1 MKNNILSPNG
11 SLKAYRSRTD
21 YWEKLATVRHIPRR
35 VIAATDVYQYYP
47 ISKQPLVIHPKIT
60 ERGFEAIRFILVQS
74 MYKFMNEVA
83 YIETEL
89 VNSVAEN
96 ILKDKLPF
104 LYCHELKQDMLT
116 IIIDEAY
123 HAYVAKDYVQQVSSL
138 LQIPSIYTPRHTE
151 LAKAIAVSK
160 LLLPPYLHDVFSVIA
175 VCISENTLTKE
186 LISFISEP
194 ELDPSFIQ
202 LMKDHLSDEGRHAG
216 IFSDTLNITW
226 QYISEDDKKL
236 IAEVLPTFLE
246 YYLSQQ
252 SEQEFA
258 RLLLKELNFS
268 KEDIELIIADTY
280 PARTIQQLNQSN
292 PIIKNIISLMSRNHL
307 LDDKWVCHYLSRYGF
322 ELELKIRAM
331 PGTKPIEN
339 NNLIKELNK
348 SIQQYGDKIALSY
361 KNKTL
366 TYSELDKA
374 IELMAAQLQSKIENT
389 QEQQLIAICL
399 PRGIEVIIAILAI
412 LKAGHAYLPIAPDIS
427 TQRLKNICETAQIN
441 GVLTNNICAN
451 KFHDLRIINIDQ
463 QIDEFGT
470 SPSYRIS
477 NGHDLAYVIFTSGS
491 TGTPK
496 GVMITQH
503 SVLNLINAVRKKC
516 SIDQH
521 DKVVQFF
528 ETTFDVSVAELFMT
542 LFSGATLVIADNE
555 ERTDPE
561 RLLDLLRNQQVTV
574 LTLPPPFLNLMPVTK
589 LPSLRMLIVTGDVAN
604 QALIDKWLTVTE
616 VLNAYGPTE
625 TTVWA
630 SLAYFNQTNA
640 FNNLGTALDNVQFY
654 VLNEKLESIKPG
666 DTGELF
672 IAGQCLAIGYL
683 NDNTKTN
690 SVFIDN
696 PFKPGT
702 LMYRTGDYV
711 KLLPGEEL
719 LYLGRVD
726 RQIKIRGYRIELTE
740 IEAALL
746 TLSELSQVALVI
758 HGNSMEKQIVC
769 FYHSEHSELKAEK
782 IRQDLLKVLP
792 EYMVPSRFIP
802 INSFPVTSSGKID
815 YQFLSQELLN
825 NYSPVEPIAN
835 KKLSL
840 LDCFKQILKLEHIE
854 GSDNFYYLGGDSL
867 QAVRLV
873 SLINQNYNCK
883 LTIKTFAE
891 AATINDIERHIS
903 GTQCSNHHTL
913 AIEEF

>member
-1 MKNNILSPNG
+1 MINTILSTNG
-11 SLKAYRSRTD
+11 SLKAYRSRAD
-21 YWEKLATVRHIPRR
+21 YWEKLATVRHNPRR
-35 VIAATDVYQYYP
+35 VISANHACQYYP
-47 ISKQPLVIHPKIT
+47 ISKQALVIHPKIT

-138 LQIPSIYTPRHTE
+138 LQIPPIYTPRHTE

-226 QYISEDDKKL
+226 QYISEDDRKL
-236 IAEVLPTFLE
+236 IAEVLPTFIE

-252 SEQEFA
+252 GEQEFA

-268 KEDIELIIADTY
+268 EEDSELIIADTY
-280 PARTIQQLNQSN
+280 PVRSVQQLNQSN

-307 LDDKWVCHYLSRYGF
+307 LDDKWVRHHLTRHGF
-322 ELELKIRAM
+322 DLELKNKLKPAV
-331 PGTKPIEN
+331 KPIDD

-348 SIQQYGDKIALSY
+348 AIRQYRDKIALNY
-361 KNKTL
+361 KNETL

-374 IELMAAQLQSKIENT
+374 IESMAAHIQSKIEHT
-389 QEQQLIAICL
+389 QAQQLIAICL

-412 LKAGHAYLPIAPDIS
+412 LKTGHAYLPIAPDTS
-427 TQRLKNICETAQIN
+427 AQRLKNICETAQIN
-441 GVLTNNICAN
+441 TVLTNNNYAT
-451 KFHDLRIINIDQ
+451 KFPHLSIINIDQ
-463 QIDEFGT
+463 KVEELDT
-470 SPSYRIS
+470 TPPYRMAY
-477 NGHDLAYVIFTSGS
+477 GHDLAYVIFTSGS

-503 SVLNLINAVRKKC
+503 SVLNLINAVRNKC
-516 SIDQH
+516 SINEQ
-521 DKVVQFF
+521 DKIVQFF

-542 LFSGATLVIADNE
+542 LFSGATLVIADND

-561 RLLDLLRNQQVTV
+561 RLLDLLKNQQVTV

-604 QALIDKWLTVTE
+604 QALIDKWLAVTE

-630 SLAYFNQTNA
+630 SIGYFNQTNE
-640 FNNLGTALDNVQFY
+640 FNNLGSALDNVQFY
-654 VLNEKLESIKPG
+654 VLNEHMDSIKPG
-666 DTGELF
+666 ETGELF
-672 IAGQCLAIGYL
+672 IAGQCLATGYL
-683 NDNTKTN
+683 HDHIKTN
-690 SVFIDN
+690 SVFINN
-696 PFKPGT
+696 PFKPDT

-711 KLLPGEEL
+711 KLLPGEQL

-726 RQIKIRGYRIELTE
+726 RQIKVRGYRIELTE

-746 TLSELSQVALVI
+746 TLSEISQVALVI
-758 HGNSMEKQIVC
+758 HGDSLDKQIVC
-769 FYHSEHSELKAEK
+769 FYRSVHSELKAEK
-782 IRQDLLKVLP
+782 IRQELLILLP
-792 EYMVPSRFIP
+792 EYMIPSRFIP

-815 YQFLSQELLN
+815 YKFLSQEYLN
-825 NYSPVEPIAN
+825 NFSSIEPITN
-835 KKLSL
+835 KQLSL
-840 LDCFKQILKLEHIE
+840 LDCFKHILKLEHIE
-854 GSDNFYYLGGDSL
+854 GDDNFYYLGGDSL

-883 LTIKTFAE
+883 LTIKTFAQ
-891 AATINDIERHIS
+891 AATINDIERHINGS
-903 GTQCSNHHTL
+903 QCATTLTL